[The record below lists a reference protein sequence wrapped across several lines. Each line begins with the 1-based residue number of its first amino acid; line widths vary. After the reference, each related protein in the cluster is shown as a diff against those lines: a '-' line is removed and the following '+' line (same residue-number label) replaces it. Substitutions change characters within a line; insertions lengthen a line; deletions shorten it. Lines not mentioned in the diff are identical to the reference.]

1 MSEQID
7 IITAINELLGDPE
20 YWDQA
25 LPLPPRADHPPLTPA
40 PTQPPRA
47 PKVGT
52 IIQRSDHVNR
62 RKQEMLMTIPPPPP
76 KRPRGRTTTADPSAT
91 GPSAAASSSADT
103 STTDV
108 TTDTAAVRPV
118 LLMPTGP
125 LPPPPIPV
133 QIEPGIII
141 DVPHFCVH
149 VSRKYKARTPHGRW
163 VLRFSRTGQLR
174 YHRKIA

>member
-1 MSEQID
+1 MSENID

-25 LPLPPRADHPPLTPA
+25 LPLPPRAEHPPLGST
-40 PTQPPRA
+40 PTQQPRA

-52 IIQRSDHVNR
+52 IIQRSAHINKK
-62 RKQEMLMTIPPPPP
+62 KQEILMTVLPPPP
-76 KRPRGRTTTADPSAT
+76 KRPQGRTTTAGLSTDVPSIA
-91 GPSAAASSSADT
+91 GPSTADA
-103 STTDV
+103 
-108 TTDTAAVRPV
+108 TTDTVTVRPA

-133 QIEPGIII
+133 QIEPEVIV

-149 VSRKYKARTPHGRW
+149 VSRKYKARTLHGRW

-174 YHRKIA
+174 YHRKVS